1 MADKHF
7 NGHGKITA
15 SIKESPYTIENKI
28 SSLERE
34 MKSSKSMG
42 KFNNV
47 NEFWNKVEKNK
58 RSLLEK

>member
-7 NGHGKITA
+7 NGHGNITA
-15 SIKESPYTIENKI
+15 SIKESPYTMGDRT

-34 MKSSKSMG
+34 MKSSKSLG

-58 RSLLEK
+58 RSLLER